1 MNTLPTGNRNIRTM
15 YETCSKLTIKTLER
29 RRSGVF
35 IINFEQIS
43 IIVLVLLFDFE
54 PFNLFRT

>member
-1 MNTLPTGNRNIRTM
+1 M

-29 RRSGVF
+29 SRSGVF

-43 IIVLVLLFDFE
+43 IIVSVLLLDFE
-54 PFNLFRT
+54 PFNLFRA